1 MPALSVRSQRDVK
14 ARVGSLLASAMETV
28 AALCRQLRTEDQEIV
43 SQTAL
48 PELDALLYASH
59 LLQETSRRSV
69 TDKIG
74 DFLELV
80 WTLRNLRHPI
90 LLNPKRLKLDV
101 GTLRLRWSLTLIV
114 NSWKGFFFLRNPDLS
129 FSILQELNEW
139 LKNFYEDFDIVFLLK
154 VLSCDEKPAERKRQ
168 EPVLPT
174 NTSDVV
180 FHGLM
185 GGKFFTLH
193 SFTSS
198 LCVMT
203 NLFL

>member
-1 MPALSVRSQRDVK
+1 MLRDRHKAPFVLLSVMPALSVRSQRDVK

-101 GTLRLRWSLTLIV
+101 GTLRLR
-114 NSWKGFFFLRNPDLS
+114 
-129 FSILQELNEW
+129 
-139 LKNFYEDFDIVFLLK
+139 
-154 VLSCDEKPAERKRQ
+154 
-168 EPVLPT
+168 
-174 NTSDVV
+174 
-180 FHGLM
+180 
-185 GGKFFTLH
+185 
-193 SFTSS
+193 
-198 LCVMT
+198 
-203 NLFL
+203 